1 MAKKYVEIPVLL
13 HGITPEDLPNSV
25 TIQHNYQVLLDAIQG
40 RFHQKKQPGF
50 TGPAIEVMW
59 GFASGQS
66 NQNDNLLAN
75 AELVVSQRVKSIE
88 SQVSDFTLN
97 PLRQMLY
104 NEFRRLF
111 LVGFADLLYYVSL
124 DGENAVREH
133 VFNYIGEKIKAYLAP
148 SAQSYG
154 VSLTFFAHSAGT
166 IITHDFLY
174 HLFRAKNSGEETDGI
189 KYLRGLVSKGR
200 LRVRRFYSM
209 GSPIT
214 PAVFRASS
222 LLQKVTNGELL
233 NLAEMGFRETDGLSN
248 PRWVNFWDK
257 DDIAAF
263 PVEFLYNN
271 ISKDGK
277 KIVED
282 KYVDVG
288 DGMPD
293 TVHLQYWA
301 NSALADYVVETW

>member
-1 MAKKYVEIPVLL
+1 MAKKWVEIPVFL

-25 TIQHNYQVLLDAIQG
+25 SIQKNYEILLTAVQE
-40 RFHQKKQPGF
+40 RFHQKRESGF

-66 NQNDNLLAN
+66 GEHDNLLAN
-75 AELVVSQRVKSIE
+75 AELVVLQRTRTIE
-88 SQVSDFTLN
+88 SETSDFTLN
-97 PLRQMLY
+97 PMRLLY
-104 NEFRRLF
+104 GEIRRLF
-111 LVGFADLLYYVSL
+111 LTGFADLLYYVSM
-124 DGENAVREH
+124 DGEGSVREH
-133 VFNYIGEKIKAYLAP
+133 VFNYIGEKIKDYIAP
-148 SAQSYG
+148 SVQSYG

-174 HLFRAKNSGEETDGI
+174 HLFRAKGSRQETAGI

-233 NLAEMGFRETDGLSN
+233 NLDEMGFRETDGLSN
-248 PRWVNFWDK
+248 PRWVNFWDV
-257 DDIAAF
+257 DDVASF
-263 PVEFLYNN
+263 PVEFLYHN

-288 DGMPD
+288 DGLPNY
-293 TVHLQYWA
+293 VHLEYWA
-301 NSALADYVVETW
+301 NQALADYIVQTW